1 MITREEARL
10 YFKRMGDSV
19 AAYRGGLYDEE
30 MSEMDAAL
38 MNFRITD
45 DGLFR

>member
-1 MITREEARL
+1 
-10 YFKRMGDSV
+10 MGDSV
-19 AAYRGGLYDEE
+19 AAYRGGVYDEE
-30 MSEMDAAL
+30 MSETDAAL